1 MELELWFNQSLF
13 AEFNGLESTSL
24 FMTQQLE
31 NIINIIC
38 QSFPEADSNYTFKYP
53 NISRSRNADI
63 CRKMEIPEQL
73 VIYAHMGR
81 GRNEYMAYTEH
92 GISIR
97 TEASLIFFSYK
108 VFGVNISWE
117 ELQQVDYSID
127 KKSFYFYLKDC
138 NYRYGEY
145 DTVGKFVD
153 VSVCE
158 SIAEALT
165 RVAQMFKD
173 DEDILNEYCNQS
185 VKAIEEDNY
194 DKAIE
199 IAESIIEKDSSN
211 KNGRKY
217 YGYAFKGR
225 ALLGKYYTLKEQLQD
240 KDDKSVE
247 CILKL
252 QEKGNE
258 CLDIA
263 IANLKNDNKEYNFEE
278 LVKSIGQVLNNLNN
292 PNAFQDDTQEFV
304 SGLYLYRGHSE
315 PNPEKGRI
323 FSIAAMSSE
332 EFYQEALETYKER
345 TTEYLELVNS
355 HLNADSQWISESGK
369 DGESDKN
376 WDEHLRQLKEDAE
389 KHSFV
394 NLIKSAKA
402 SAFIYVVKD
411 EQHLKGCFDP
421 SGIIRN
427 IFTMDALPKEL
438 RFPIGHP
445 LPNILYRP
453 HPMDETL
460 YIPYDGSEESLFL
473 DKVREFCR
481 VVQCLGAIRI
491 SFKSLKGRVV
501 TTEEAQSSA
510 EDMNADILGHSGNIN
525 VNSDDSE
532 SKKASSNDCVD
543 LVQTFNPT
551 KSPYVPADVVWYNSE
566 IGWQQLAKQRIEGDL
581 LHYELCISSS
591 EASNITSA
599 QKTKV
604 NAAYKN
610 LVASIN
616 SSYSTDFNQNM
627 SDTEERKWAISVDF
641 QSKEV

>member
-1 MELELWFNQSLF
+1 
-13 AEFNGLESTSL
+13 
-24 FMTQQLE
+24 MTQQLE

-53 NISRSRNADI
+53 KISKSKNADI

-81 GRNEYMAYTEH
+81 GRDQYIAYTEH
-92 GISIR
+92 GISMR
-97 TEASLIFFSYK
+97 TESSLIFFSIK
-108 VFGVNISWE
+108 ILGVNISWE
-117 ELQQVDYSID
+117 ELRQVDYSID
-127 KKSFYFYLKDC
+127 KKQFYFYIKGGHYC
-138 NYRYGEY
+138 RGEY
-145 DTVGKFVD
+145 DSVGKFVD

-165 RVAQMFKD
+165 TIALMFKD
-173 DEDILNEYCNQS
+173 DEDILIEYRDQYL
-185 VKAIEEDNY
+185 KAWEEDNY

-199 IAESIIEKDSSN
+199 IAESIIEKDSGN
-211 KNGRKY
+211 KNGVKY
-217 YGYAFKGR
+217 YGYGFKGK
-225 ALLGKYYTLKEQLQD
+225 ALLDKSKELKEQLHDKQD
-240 KDDKSVE
+240 KIE
-247 CILKL
+247 QGHILKL
-252 QEKGNE
+252 LEEGNDY
-258 CLDIA
+258 LDIA
-263 IANLKNDNKEYNFEE
+263 IANLKEDEDK
-278 LVKSIGQVLNNLNN
+278 
-292 PNAFQDDTQEFV
+292 EFV
-304 SGLYLYRGHSE
+304 SALYLNRGIFE
-315 PNPEKGRI
+315 PNPEMGRI

-332 EFYQEALETYKER
+332 EYYHDALETYKER

-355 HLNADSQWISESGK
+355 HLNTDSQWISERRK
-369 DGESDKN
+369 DDESDKN
-376 WDEHLRQLKEDAE
+376 WNERLGQLKEYAE
-389 KHSFV
+389 NHSFV

-402 SAFIYVVKD
+402 SGLIYVVKD
-411 EQHLKGCFDP
+411 EHYLKGCFDS

-427 IFTMDALPKEL
+427 IFTMNDLPKEL

-445 LPNILYRP
+445 VPNTLYRP
-453 HPMDETL
+453 HPMNETL
-460 YIPYDGSEESLFL
+460 YIPYEGSEESLFL
-473 DKVREFCR
+473 DKIREFCR

-627 SDTEERKWAISVDF
+627 SDTEERKWAIFVDF

>member
-138 NYRYGEY
+138 NYRHGEY

-225 ALLGKYYTLKEQLQD
+225 ALLGKYFSLKEQSQD
-240 KDDKSVE
+240 KDDKCGIYSE
-247 CILKL
+247 LL
-252 QEKGNE
+252 EKGNE

-263 IANLKNDNKEYNFEE
+263 IANLKNDNKEYNVYNVLEE
-278 LVKSIGQVLNNLNN
+278 AAKLINNLCN

-355 HLNADSQWISESGK
+355 HLNTDSQWISERRK
-369 DGESDKN
+369 DDESDKN
-376 WDEHLRQLKEDAE
+376 WDERLGQLKEYAE
-389 KHSFV
+389 NHSFV

-402 SAFIYVVKD
+402 SGLIYVVKD
-411 EQHLKGCFDP
+411 EHYLKGCFDS

-427 IFTMDALPKEL
+427 IFTMNDLPKEL

-445 LPNILYRP
+445 VPNTLYRP
-453 HPMDETL
+453 HPMDDTL
-460 YIPYDGSEESLFL
+460 YIPYEGSEESLFL
-473 DKVREFCR
+473 DKIREFCR

-627 SDTEERKWAISVDF
+627 SATEERKWAIFVDF

>member
-1 MELELWFNQSLF
+1 
-13 AEFNGLESTSL
+13 
-24 FMTQQLE
+24 MTQQLE

-53 NISRSRNADI
+53 KISKSKNADI

-81 GRNEYMAYTEH
+81 GRDEYIAYTEH
-92 GISIR
+92 GISMR
-97 TEASLIFFSYK
+97 TESSLIFFSIK
-108 VFGVNISWE
+108 ILGVNISWE
-117 ELQQVDYSID
+117 ELRQVDYSID
-127 KKSFYFYLKDC
+127 KKQFYFYIKGGHYC
-138 NYRYGEY
+138 RGEY
-145 DTVGKFVD
+145 DCVGKFVD

-165 RVAQMFKD
+165 TIALMFKD
-173 DEDILNEYCNQS
+173 DEDILIEYRDQY
-185 VKAIEEDNY
+185 VKAFEEDNF

-199 IAESIIEKDSSN
+199 IAESIIEKDSNN

-217 YGYAFKGR
+217 FGYAFKGR
-225 ALLGKYYTLKEQLQD
+225 ALLGKYFSLKEQSQE
-240 KDDKSVE
+240 KDDKCGINSE
-247 CILKL
+247 LL
-252 QEKGNE
+252 EKGNE

-263 IANLKNDNKEYNFEE
+263 IANLKNDNKEYNVVEE
-278 LVKSIGQVLNNLNN
+278 GVKLINNLYNLYN

-304 SGLYLYRGHSE
+304 SWLYLYRGLSE

-332 EFYQEALETYKER
+332 ETYQEALEIYKER

-355 HLNADSQWISESGK
+355 HLNTDSQWISERRK
-369 DGESDKN
+369 DDESDKN
-376 WDEHLRQLKEDAE
+376 WDKRLGQLKEYAE
-389 KHSFV
+389 NHSFV

-402 SAFIYVVKD
+402 SGLIYVVKD
-411 EQHLKGCFDP
+411 EHYLKGCFDS

-427 IFTMDALPKEL
+427 IFTMNDLPKEL

-445 LPNILYRP
+445 VPNTLYRP
-453 HPMDETL
+453 HPMDDTL
-460 YIPYDGSEESLFL
+460 YIPYEGSEESLFL
-473 DKVREFCR
+473 DKIREFCR

>member
-1 MELELWFNQSLF
+1 
-13 AEFNGLESTSL
+13 
-24 FMTQQLE
+24 MTQQLE

-97 TEASLIFFSYK
+97 TEASLIIFSYK

-127 KKSFYFYLKDC
+127 KKQFYFYLKDC
-138 NYRYGEY
+138 NYRHGAF
-145 DTVGKFVD
+145 DCVGKFVD

-165 RVAQMFKD
+165 RIAQLFKD
-173 DEDILNEYCNQS
+173 DEDILNEYCNQFD
-185 VKAIEEDNY
+185 KAIEEDNY

-225 ALLGKYYTLKEQLQD
+225 ALLGKYYSLKEQLQD
-240 KDDKSVE
+240 KDDKSW
-247 CILKL
+247 ILNL

-263 IANLKNDNKEYNFEE
+263 IANLKDDNKYYKIENPFEE
-278 LVKSIGQVLNNLNN
+278 VVKNFFSNR
-292 PNAFQDDTQEFV
+292 NAFQDETQEFV
-304 SGLYLYRGHSE
+304 SVLYLYRGHSE

-355 HLNADSQWISESGK
+355 HLNTESQWISERRK
-369 DGESDKN
+369 DDESDKN
-376 WDEHLRQLKEDAE
+376 WDEHLRQLKEEAE

-402 SAFIYVVKD
+402 SGFIYVVKD
-411 EQHLKGCFDP
+411 EHHLKGCFDS

-427 IFTMDALPKEL
+427 VFTMNDFPKEL
-438 RFPIGHP
+438 CFPIGHP
-445 LPNILYRP
+445 LPNTLYRP

-460 YIPYDGSEESLFL
+460 YIPYEGSEESLFL
-473 DKVREFCR
+473 DKIREFCR

-491 SFKSLKGRVV
+491 SYKSLKGSTV
-501 TTEEAQSSA
+501 TSEEAQSSA
-510 EDMNADILGHSGNIN
+510 ADMNADILGHSGNIN
-525 VNSDDSE
+525 VNSEDSE
-532 SKKASSNDCVD
+532 SKEASSNNCVD
-543 LVQTFNPT
+543 LVQTFSPT
-551 KSPYVPADVVWYNSE
+551 KTPYVPDDVVWYNSE
-566 IGWQQLAKQRIEGDL
+566 ISWQQLAKQRIEGDL

-591 EASNITSA
+591 EASSITNT

-610 LVASIN
+610 LVASVN
-616 SSYSTDFNQNM
+616 GFYNTDFNQNL
-627 SDTEERKWAISVDF
+627 SNSEERKWEILVDF
-641 QSKEV
+641 QSKETRDNEAHS